1 MTSRYSVF
9 IENITGRLQNWR
21 AEATQA
27 NVGAEMD
34 NVTISFI
41 PAVGMM
47 IVASAAVIYWR
58 RVSKLQFRWF
68 WLGAGLWTIAVALK
82 MVCALLTNKA
92 AIGFMSETLS
102 SYPLLILGGGLFVGL
117 QSSFFE
123 IGLTLLAVLI
133 WRQLGRD
140 ANRAI
145 GIGMGAGAFEAMLL
159 GLVSLTGILAVL
171 IGIPETEKIREG
183 IDKTAAVTPL
193 FWLVAPAERIIAI
206 LCHASSR
213 ALVLLGARN
222 RKTMMAFWGF
232 LIFTLLDGVAGA
244 AHISGKIGTISM
256 WWIELA
262 ILPFALIS
270 IPILRWCYT
279 RWNKVRITERKQKRA
294 PTRH

>member
-1 MTSRYSVF
+1 M
-9 IENITGRLQNWR
+9 N
-21 AEATQA
+21 
-27 NVGAEMD
+27 
-34 NVTISFI
+34 NVTISII

-82 MVCALLTNKA
+82 AACALLTNKA
-92 AIGFMSETLS
+92 AIVFMSEIL
-102 SYPLLILGGGLFVGL
+102 SYPLLILGGGLFIGF

-133 WRQLGRD
+133 WHQIGRD

-145 GIGMGAGAFEAMLL
+145 GIGIGVGAFEAMLL
-159 GLVSLTGILAVL
+159 GIASLTGILAVL
-171 IGIPETEKIREG
+171 AGIPGTEKIHEG
-183 IDKTAAVTPL
+183 INKVAAVTPL
-193 FWLVAPAERIIAI
+193 FWLVGPAERISVI

-222 RKTMMAFWGF
+222 RKTMMVFWGF

-270 IPILRWCYT
+270 IPILRWCYAS
-279 RWNKVRITERKQKRA
+279 WNKVR
-294 PTRH
+294 